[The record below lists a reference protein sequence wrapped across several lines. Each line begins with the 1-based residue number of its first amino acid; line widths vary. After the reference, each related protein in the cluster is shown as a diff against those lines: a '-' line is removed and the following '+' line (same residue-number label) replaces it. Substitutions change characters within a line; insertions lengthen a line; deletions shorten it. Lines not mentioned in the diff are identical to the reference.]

1 MVEAPQVRERW
12 VVDNDSHVPAPFG
25 SESDSWLD
33 DPTRVAIEEA
43 VAGAKVEE
51 SEEHD
56 VVAPLE
62 DSEDMGSA
70 GEVGRK
76 RTRIAEPEDE
86 FDEANGWIPRRPS
99 LGSSEFLS
107 DLMRDIT
114 SHLAS
119 REGRLYE
126 DQGGRPY
133 LVNAKGFLRTA
144 TENEARAAMEGQK
157 NLGSPARITI
167 VERAGG

>member
-1 MVEAPQVRERW
+1 M
-12 VVDNDSHVPAPFG
+12 
-25 SESDSWLD
+25 
-33 DPTRVAIEEA
+33 
-43 VAGAKVEE
+43 
-51 SEEHD
+51 
-56 VVAPLE
+56 
-62 DSEDMGSA
+62 
-70 GEVGRK
+70 
-76 RTRIAEPEDE
+76 
-86 FDEANGWIPRRPS
+86 
-99 LGSSEFLS
+99 S
-107 DLMRDIT
+107 DLVRDIT

-144 TENEARAAMEGQK
+144 TENEARAAMEDQK

>member
-56 VVAPLE
+56 VVAR
-62 DSEDMGSA
+62 
-70 GEVGRK
+70 GEALGVV
-76 RTRIAEPEDE
+76 
-86 FDEANGWIPRRPS
+86 RR
-99 LGSSEFLS
+99 EH
-107 DLMRDIT
+107 DR
-114 SHLAS
+114 
-119 REGRLYE
+119 
-126 DQGGRPY
+126 
-133 LVNAKGFLRTA
+133 
-144 TENEARAAMEGQK
+144 RAARTQQASDAHVSLSALRVSLLHRHIG
-157 NLGSPARITI
+157 I
-167 VERAGG
+167 VI